1 MRARRTSHN
10 SHALWHLGW
19 ASFACCLLVAAS
31 SDVRAQGSVFR
42 LQSAKGQVLRQ
53 ARGQGPWAAV
63 KQGSQV
69 AAVGDRIKTGANG
82 SVYIVTSAGQ
92 RVALGPNTEVVLKE
106 PNRPRGW
113 RVVVGKIWATLTGG
127 NKLEVR
133 APGAVAAA
141 EGTTFQLDVAADGTT
156 VLTVVDGVVRFYNE
170 LGSVEVLD
178 RQQSTARPG
187 SAPTRPVVVDPT
199 GLVAWEAN
207 LQTLIIEPEYP
218 QVGTDPDELQQ
229 QLDARQQALQDRPQ
243 DAAAHVAVTEVLLD
257 LGRTDDAQEQAQGGL
272 GIVPGDAS
280 LRGLMGFALLQDGR
294 PEEAGTEFA
303 AASEAQPDDPRWQ
316 IGTALVALGQRDGE
330 PAVALLQAAAEAAP
344 DNPVGHA
351 YLAAVNMRLGDLDA
365 ADQAAS
371 AAVRVGPDN
380 HLANAYLAYVRLAQ
394 GDVGAAVAAG
404 TKAVQVAPRS
414 ALAHESLGTAQFFA
428 GKLKAARA
436 ELEQA
441 TELDPMSASA
451 HLTLAK
457 LHAAEEDI
465 VAARDTAALAVSLNP
480 QSAPAHSTLG
490 LLFMLNND
498 RYRAAREFKKAM
510 TLDPGLAEARAGWGD
525 LLVKRGRFKEALDE
539 QKAAVELDTGSAA
552 AANNLGAAYAAM
564 GQMDAAM
571 ESLNRAIELQPGWG
585 MPHANLALVHLE
597 ENRYREALDAGEEA
611 VKLGERS
618 AFLHT
623 VLARIYMR
631 QNRSD
636 RALAELRQAV
646 SLDPDYPQPHYQL
659 AQLYL
664 EQDRARDAVR
674 EILTSVTTD
683 PSSMLETRK
692 YARTEITLGG
702 GSYGTAHFD
711 GKHSDM
717 PDSEGRFSYS
727 AGGMFERSDGFR
739 AANHDRTEKF
749 GQLIAGYQPQD
760 TSHVVFYGTG
770 YNRTA
775 GLPGP
780 VTGTSTADRD
790 DRQSFSA
797 YEGFLAYR
805 ERLTPDVAT
814 TVKYSFTKGDATYR
828 NTDALTG
835 ADTTPFS
842 RLVNAQRHH
851 SAEIRLD
858 ADLSSQYSVNAGYAH
873 SWDRR
878 KNYGRAVAIDP
889 GTGLPT
895 ATPFDSR
902 DTPETNT
909 AWIEATGRFS
919 DRLHLTLGE
928 YYGIQEGS
936 ASFSQPK
943 VVAVYRPDDATW
955 VSAMAIP
962 IFRNDV
968 AELAPVEA
976 LSDPA
981 GLGYLNFV
989 EGGGG
994 RSYELRFQR
1003 QMGRSANVTASLAY
1017 QRVRGLLIDVQDPAI
1032 TGLPNRVLVERGHR
1046 WVAGASYEQWL
1057 TDTLTGRA
1065 WVRWQDSDG
1074 VFPAAGVAGTE
1085 WPYLP
1090 EWQAG
1095 GRVDYIDE
1103 NGFRVGLE
1111 GVWVDD
1117 RYHDAAN
1124 TQLVSGFPLLN
1135 LSLQYQRNLHEN
1147 YFVMVTNLA
1156 GKDYQTFLGFPQ
1168 ADTGVLGGVEYR
1180 F

>member
-1 MRARRTSHN
+1 MRARRTLHVSH
-10 SHALWHLGW
+10 LFWHLSW
-19 ASFACCLLVAAS
+19 VSFACLLLFAAS
-31 SDVRAQGSVFR
+31 HDARAQGSVFR
-42 LQSAKGQVLRQ
+42 LQSARGQVLRQ
-53 ARGQGPWAAV
+53 GRPVGRGTH
-63 KQGSQV
+63 V
-69 AAVGDRIKTGANG
+69 AAVGDRIKTGANS
-82 SVYIVTSAGQ
+82 SVYIVTPGGQ
-92 RVALGPNTEVVLKE
+92 RIALGSNTEVILRE
-106 PNRPRGW
+106 PNQPRGW
-113 RVVVGKIWATLTGG
+113 RVVVGRIWATLTGG
-127 NKLEVR
+127 KKLEIR

-141 EGTTFQLDVAADGTT
+141 EGTTFQLDVADDGTT
-156 VLTVVDGVVRFYNE
+156 VLTVVEGVVRFYND
-170 LGSVEVLD
+170 LGSVQVVD
-178 RQQSTARPG
+178 RQQSTAKPG

-199 GLVAWEAN
+199 GLVAWEAS

-218 QVGTDPDELQQ
+218 QVGTDPEMLEQELDRRS
-229 QLDARQQALQDRPQ
+229 DAAQRAPQ
-243 DAAAHVAVTEVLLD
+243 DAAAQAAVTEVLLD
-257 LGRTDDAQEQAQGGL
+257 LGRTEEAREGL
-272 GIVPGDAS
+272 QSALEVAPDEAS
-280 LRGLMGFALLQDGR
+280 LRGLLGFALLQDGR
-294 PEEAGTEFA
+294 PEEAGAEFA
-303 AASEAQPDDPRWQ
+303 AASQAQPQDPRWQ

-330 PAVALLQAAAEAAP
+330 PAVALLQRVTEMAP
-344 DNPVGHA
+344 DNPAGHA
-351 YLAAVNMRLGDLDA
+351 YLAAVHMRLGDLEA

-380 HLANAYLAYVRLAQ
+380 HLANAYLAYVRLVQ
-394 GDVGAAVAAG
+394 GDVDAAVAAG
-404 TKAVQVAPRS
+404 TKAVEVAPRS

-428 GKLKAARA
+428 GNLKTARA

-441 TELDPMSASA
+441 AELNPMSASA
-451 HLTLAK
+451 QLTLAK
-457 LHAAEEDI
+457 LLAAEEDI
-465 VAARDTAALAVSLNP
+465 VAAMDTAQVAVSLNP
-480 QSAPAHSTLG
+480 QSAPAHSTMG

-498 RYRAAREFKKAM
+498 RHRAAREFKKALA
-510 TLDPGLAEARAGWGD
+510 LDPGLAEARAGWGD
-525 LLVKRGRFKEALDE
+525 LLVRRGRFKEALDE

-564 GQMDAAM
+564 GQMDEAI

-597 ENRYREALDAGEEA
+597 ENRYREALDEGEEA
-611 VKLGERS
+611 VELGERS

-631 QNRSD
+631 QGRTD

-646 SLDPDYPQPHYQL
+646 SLDPDYPQAHYQL

-674 EILTSVTTD
+674 EILASVTTD

-692 YARTEITLGG
+692 YARTEVTLSG
-702 GSYGTAHFD
+702 GSYGTGHFD
-711 GKHSDM
+711 ARHSDM
-717 PDSEGRFSYS
+717 PDAEGRFSYFAS
-727 AGGMFERSDGFR
+727 GMFEHSDGFR
-739 AANHDRTEKF
+739 AANQDRTEKF
-749 GQLIAGYQPQD
+749 GELIAGYQPQD
-760 TSHVVFYGTG
+760 TSHLVFYGTA
-770 YNRTA
+770 YQRTA

-780 VTGTSTADRD
+780 VTPTSTADRD
-790 DRQSFSA
+790 DRQSFAA

-805 ERLTPDVAT
+805 QRLTPDVAT
-814 TVKYSFTKGDATYR
+814 TVKYSFTRGDARYR

-858 ADLSSQYSVNAGYAH
+858 GDLSDQYSVNAGYAH

-895 ATPFDSR
+895 TTPFDSR
-902 DTPETNT
+902 DTPETGT
-909 AWIEATGRFS
+909 GWIEATGRFS
-919 DRLHLTLGE
+919 DRFHITLGE
-928 YYGIQEGS
+928 YYGKQTGS
-936 ASFSQPK
+936 ESFAQPK

-955 VSAMAIP
+955 ISAMVIP

-1003 QMGRSANVTASLAY
+1003 QMGRSANVTASMAY
-1017 QRVRGLLIDVQDPAI
+1017 QRVRGLLIDVEDPSI
-1032 TGLPNRVLVERGHR
+1032 TGLPNRVLVDRGHR

-1057 TDTLTGRA
+1057 TDTLTGRV

-1074 VFPAAGVAGTE
+1074 VFPQAGVAGTE
-1085 WPYLP
+1085 WPYVP

-1111 GVWVDD
+1111 GLWVDD

-1124 TQLVSGFPLLN
+1124 TQVVDGFPLLN
-1135 LSLQYQRNLHEN
+1135 LTVQYQRNLHEN
-1147 YFVMVTNLA
+1147 YFVLVTNLA

-1168 ADTGVLGGVEYR
+1168 ADTSVLGGVEYR